1 MVLASFLKNE
11 TQETKSKVKGEKKMT
26 RVNGIIRSRLNSIS
40 SGELLRL
47 KDGLYRQLKER
58 EWIFNRTE
66 NNLVFLMNK
75 ERAYGVV
82 VRNEDIDW
90 SQ

>member
-1 MVLASFLKNE
+1 MA
-11 TQETKSKVKGEKKMT
+11 
-26 RVNGIIRSRLNSIS
+26 RVNSITKSRLNSIS
-40 SGELLRL
+40 SGELLKL

-58 EWIFNRTE
+58 EWIFNRRE
-66 NNLVFLMNK
+66 NNLVFLINK
-75 ERAYGVV
+75 EGAYGVV

>member
-1 MVLASFLKNE
+1 MGHIVSVAK
-11 TQETKSKVKGEKKMT
+11 
-26 RVNGIIRSRLNSIS
+26 SRLNSVS
-40 SGELLRL
+40 SGKLLKL

-66 NNLVFLMNK
+66 NNLIFLIHK
-75 ERAYGVV
+75 DGAYGVV

-90 SQ
+90 NE

>member
-1 MVLASFLKNE
+1 MAHANRLA
-11 TQETKSKVKGEKKMT
+11 
-26 RVNGIIRSRLNSIS
+26 RSRLNSIS
-40 SGELLRL
+40 SGKLLKL

-66 NNLVFLMNK
+66 NDLIFLVNK
-75 ERAYGVV
+75 EGAYGVV

-90 SQ
+90 NE

>member
-1 MVLASFLKNE
+1 MAHINSL
-11 TQETKSKVKGEKKMT
+11 TKK
-26 RVNGIIRSRLNSIS
+26 RLGSVS
-40 SGELLRL
+40 SGELLKL

-66 NNLVFLMNK
+66 SNLVFLIHK
-75 ERAYGVV
+75 EGVYGVV

>member
-1 MVLASFLKNE
+1 MSHVDRVAKARLK
-11 TQETKSKVKGEKKMT
+11 S
-26 RVNGIIRSRLNSIS
+26 LS
-40 SGELLRL
+40 SGELLKL
-47 KDGLYRQLKER
+47 KDGLYRQLRER

-66 NNLVFLMNK
+66 NNLVFLINK
-75 ERAYGVV
+75 EGAYGVI

>member
-1 MVLASFLKNE
+1 MARLTSLG
-11 TQETKSKVKGEKKMT
+11 KSK
-26 RVNGIIRSRLNSIS
+26 LNSIP
-40 SGELLRL
+40 SGKLLKL
-47 KDGLYRQLKER
+47 KEGLYRQLKER

-66 NNLVFLMNK
+66 NNLLFLINK
-75 ERAYGVV
+75 EGAYGVI